1 MVSRVSC
8 SSFMGPRRLGATT
21 AETVVEEDPVTTSIH
36 MLMAIVFPY
45 RKACRFPVR
54 SFVDS
59 EYLKLCVST

>member
-8 SSFMGPRRLGATT
+8 SSFMGPRRLGATI
-21 AETVVEEDPVTTSIH
+21 AETVIEEVPVTATIH
-36 MLMAIVFPY
+36 MQMAIVFPY

-54 SFVDS
+54 SIMDS